1 MNHTRIFDAG
11 KRYGAITNLR
21 AFSRNHIKKKR
32 DVRVIWPSVEGS
44 NPTRCTNR
52 CSKGIT

>member
-32 DVRVIWPSVEGS
+32 DVRVI
-44 NPTRCTNR
+44 
-52 CSKGIT
+52 